1 MDPLEEHLSL
11 EVLDEPSLQYLRRFK
26 EHLSQDLNI
35 PRGLAELWGAVKDEG
50 IPGIDKVSLA
60 VEMDKVLG
68 LGLKKQIIQKDD
80 LEHQYAELIKERE
93 QARTTKNFKRADEI
107 RDILKGKNI
116 VIEDTPDGTRWKRMK

>member
-1 MDPLEEHLSL
+1 MLFRSL
-11 EVLDEPSLQYLRRFK
+11 RYLRRFK

-35 PRGLAELWGAVKDEG
+35 PRGLAELWGAVKDED
-50 IPGIDKVSLA
+50 IPGIDKVSLV

-68 LGLKKQIIQKDD
+68 LGLKKHIIRKDD
-80 LEHQYAELIKERE
+80 LAHEYAELIKERE

-107 RDILKGKNI
+107 RDILMGKNI